1 MKVVRFGNLTV
12 NKDNKLEIT
21 LFNFSGGYEG
31 EPVTPAGMIKGIVN
45 WLNDYVGKTDGM
57 FNPIKDLSGAP
68 LITGSNIPKDQSV
81 LMIPDGTLALA
92 ELDPPVFSTNEYTF
106 LEVEERVYQLI
117 AMQIGITLTTE
128 MGVIPGSVE
137 LIDVD
142 DPRPHP
148 DNVVGYCLT
157 LENPPR
163 YFLKVK
169 NKGVR

>member
-21 LFNFSGGYEG
+21 QFNFSSESNG
-31 EPVTPAGMIKGIVN
+31 EPVTPAGMVKAIVK
-45 WLNDYVGKTDGM
+45 WLNSHVGNTDGM
-57 FNPIKDLSGAP
+57 FNPIKDLNGVP
-68 LITGSNIPKDQSV
+68 LIAGVNIPIDQSKLV
-81 LMIPDGTLALA
+81 MPKSVALA

-106 LEVEERVYQLI
+106 LEVEERVYQLM

-142 DPRPHP
+142 DSRPHP

>member
-1 MKVVRFGNLTV
+1 
-12 NKDNKLEIT
+12 
-21 LFNFSGGYEG
+21 
-31 EPVTPAGMIKGIVN
+31 
-45 WLNDYVGKTDGM
+45 M

-68 LITGSNIPKDQSV
+68 LIMGPNIPKDQST
-81 LMIPDGTLALA
+81 LMFPTDTLALA

-106 LEVEERVYQLI
+106 LEVEERVYQLV
-117 AMQIGITLTTE
+117 AMQIGVALTTE

-142 DPRPHP
+142 DSRPHP

>member
-1 MKVVRFGNLTV
+1 MKVVRFGNVTI
-12 NKDNKLEIT
+12 NKNNELEIT
-21 LFNFSGGYEG
+21 QFNFSSGYDG

-45 WLNDYVGKTDGM
+45 WLNDYVGKTEGM
-57 FNPIKDLSGAP
+57 FSPIKDLSGAP
-68 LITGSNIPKDQSV
+68 VIMGPNIPKDQSA
-81 LMIPDGTLALA
+81 LMISDTAVALA

-142 DPRPHP
+142 DSRPHP

>member
-1 MKVVRFGNLTV
+1 MKVVRFGNVTV

-21 LFNFSGGYEG
+21 RFNFSSVYDG
-31 EPVTPAGMIKGIVN
+31 EPVTPAGMIKAIVN
-45 WLNDYVGKTDGM
+45 CLNDYVGKTDGM
-57 FNPIKDLSGAP
+57 FSPVKDLSGAP
-68 LITGSNIPKDQSV
+68 LLMGSNIPKDQSV
-81 LMIPDGTLALA
+81 LMIPDGTVALA

-106 LEVEERVYQLI
+106 LEVEERVYQLM

-142 DPRPHP
+142 DSRPHP